1 MPKAQQAEE
10 VWVYWKARGEAARG
24 RDAQARQ
31 AYAGIAGEYNFYG
44 QLAAEELGRQITVP
58 PRPAPVTDQEM
69 SEARANAGL
78 QRAVHL
84 FRLGWRPEAVGEW
97 NFALRGMSD
106 RQLLAA
112 AELARAEDIYERVV
126 NTSARTDRKSVVKG
140 KSGEVRVDP
149 GGGRIIK

>member
-1 MPKAQQAEE
+1 
-10 VWVYWKARGEAARG
+10 
-24 RDAQARQ
+24 
-31 AYAGIAGEYNFYG
+31 
-44 QLAAEELGRQITVP
+44 
-58 PRPAPVTDQEM
+58 M

-112 AELARAEDIYERVV
+112 AELARAEDIYDRVV
-126 NTSARTDRKSVVKG
+126 NTSERTETEVDFSQRYIAPFEGRVAAQANAISLDPARSEEHTSELQ
-140 KSGEVRVDP
+140 SLM
-149 GGGRIIK
+149 RISYAVFCLKNKI